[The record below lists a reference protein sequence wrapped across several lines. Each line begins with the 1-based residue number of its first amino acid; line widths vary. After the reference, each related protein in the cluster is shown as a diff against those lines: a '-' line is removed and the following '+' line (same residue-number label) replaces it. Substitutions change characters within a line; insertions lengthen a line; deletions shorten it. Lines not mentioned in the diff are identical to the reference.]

1 MKKKVKQILKGD
13 IHYFKIWVARRYF
26 MIKLGSPLIMG
37 TLEKSSLGTCF
48 RDWLGCMEQNLL
60 GQSCHCSV
68 KGPAPEDFWKSLSY
82 LGHLVLNTRWHAGN
96 WWRMEKGVLRS
107 MALRSSCDTSGCL
120 QFAPRDIQM
129 KGRHQLWMALM
140 LPQIAR
146 TFCLLSSMLPFRRS
160 TWLPEQCRG
169 LGCLGTEFPILCTHT
184 PSTPLFFVLFFSQC
198 VFINVAPSFY
208 IHCLFTSPLAF
219 LCSSFQHFL
228 ASSSHPYP
236 PTYFLLPQAFLLLC
250 ALPTIFIL
258 YHPFCYHPTFFIL
271 LSFFFSTKHFLNIF

>member
-1 MKKKVKQILKGD
+1 MLGIGEGWRRVFLEAWLAEALVTQV
-13 IHYFKIWVARRYF
+13 VA
-26 MIKLGSPLIMG
+26 
-37 TLEKSSLGTCF
+37 SSL
-48 RDWLGCMEQNLL
+48 
-60 GQSCHCSV
+60 
-68 KGPAPEDFWKSLSY
+68 PPEIFKWE
-82 LGHLVLNTRWHAGN
+82 GGI
-96 WWRMEKGVLRS
+96 
-107 MALRSSCDTSGCL
+107 SS
-120 QFAPRDIQM
+120 
-129 KGRHQLWMALM
+129 GRHWCY
-140 LPQIAR
+140 PKSAR
-146 TFCLLSSMLPFRRS
+146 TFCLLSSMLPFRHS
-160 TWLPEQCRG
+160 TWLPEHCRG
-169 LGCLGTEFPILCTHT
+169 PGCLGTEFPILCTLT

-208 IHCLFTSPLAF
+208 IHCLAF